1 MSSNCLKSLP
11 LFGWLTPLTLAASM
25 VIISNTSAPA
35 LQFNLTDA
43 PATTIDQMLGDEMA
57 SRDWSNYLADNVTVI
72 PSNNNENGDRGESL
86 NQMISSLYALDWNW
100 DWWRWNGYWRD
111 LWDRLVG

>member
-1 MSSNCLKSLP
+1 MSSNRLKSLP

-25 VIISNTSAPA
+25 VISSNISAQA

-57 SRDWSNYLADNVTVI
+57 GRDWSNYLADNVTVI

-86 NQMISSLYALDWNW
+86 NQTISSSSLYAWDWW
-100 DWWRWNGYWRD
+100 DWWRGNGYWD
-111 LWDRLVG
+111 DWDSNC

>member
-11 LFGWLTPLTLAASM
+11 LFGWLAPLTLAASM
-25 VIISNTSAPA
+25 VIISNTSAQA

-43 PATTIDQMLGDEMA
+43 PGTTIDQMLGDEMA

-72 PSNNNENGDRGESL
+72 PSNNNGNGDRGESL
-86 NQMISSLYALDWNW
+86 NQTISSSSLYAWDWW
-100 DWWRWNGYWRD
+100 DWWRGNGYWD
-111 LWDRLVG
+111 DWDWNC